1 VTTFRFQDVRAGE
14 LLLLARAAVL
24 ALATPLL
31 VRLPLPVLGR
41 LLEPRRPVPPDPDR
55 WEQVPRLV
63 DVAVR
68 TLSPAVRPGC
78 LTRGLT
84 AYRLLRRAGLPV
96 SLDFGVG
103 DVDGRTEAHCWLVR
117 DGEPFA
123 ERTDPRP
130 VFTAVARLPMAA
142 QL

>member
-1 VTTFRFQDVRAGE
+1 MPPDE
-14 LLLLARAAVL
+14 LPLLGRAAAL
-24 ALATPLL
+24 ALVAPLL

-41 LLEPRRPVPPDPDR
+41 LLEPRRAVPPDPAR

-68 TLSPAVRPGC
+68 ALRPAVRPGC
-78 LTRGLT
+78 LTRGVT

-96 SLDFGVG
+96 SLAFGVG
-103 DVDGRTEAHCWLVR
+103 DIDGRTEAHCWLVR

-130 VFTAVARLPMAA
+130 VFTPVVRLPMAA
-142 QL
+142 QR